1 MFAKFS
7 SSFLTTFK
15 GRLDSEAVLMHT
27 YMKLICTPSRVYF
40 FFNASRSA
48 RHLNRQDC
56 TRLTFP
62 NVSLEKGQLITV
74 PKATHSSDPHNS
86 PMMPSESACRNLA
99 GRINEQAGDNTQ
111 AGAFLFGV
119 FNLAGIREFRAIH
132 EVNSIA
138 SQVYVREFY

>member
-15 GRLDSEAVLMHT
+15 GRLDSEAV
-27 YMKLICTPSRVYF
+27 R
-40 FFNASRSA
+40 
-48 RHLNRQDC
+48 
-56 TRLTFP
+56 
-62 NVSLEKGQLITV
+62 
-74 PKATHSSDPHNS
+74 S

-119 FNLAGIREFRAIH
+119 FNLEGIREFQAIH
-132 EVNSIA
+132 EAKSIA